1 MAVVASVNDVSGQ
14 LVIDENGYPQYSDD
28 LQRIGECMPDWK
40 GGFGTSVKWN
50 GLTLSVAFDGQFGGH
65 VYSYSNA
72 LLGSRGKGTISLPGR
87 YDGLVLDGVNQLPD
101 GNYVKN
107 THKTA
112 DITEYYGL
120 AYAFQNAEQ
129 NFVSTQFLKLRELRL
144 DYEFPK
150 KLLSKTGF
158 IKGLVL
164 SVYGRDLFCW
174 SDFPGWDPEG
184 AFMRGSSVVPGFEIA
199 QMPGTRAIGGS
210 IKITF

>member
-1 MAVVASVNDVSGQ
+1 M
-14 LVIDENGYPQYSDD
+14 IDENGYPQYSDD

-87 YDGLVLDGVNQLPD
+87 YDGLVLDGVNLLPD

-150 KLLSKTGF
+150 KLLARTGF

-174 SDFPGWDPEG
+174 SEFPGWDPEG

>member
-1 MAVVASVNDVSGQ
+1 M
-14 LVIDENGYPQYSDD
+14 
-28 LQRIGECMPDWK
+28 
-40 GGFGTSVKWN
+40 
-50 GLTLSVAFDGQFGGH
+50 AFDGQFGGH

-72 LLGSRGKGTISLPGR
+72 LLGSRGKGTVSLPGR

-150 KLLSKTGF
+150 KWLSKTRI

-174 SDFPGWDPEG
+174 SDFPAGTPRAPSCAARRSFPASRSPRCPEPAPSAAVSRSLFNAG
-184 AFMRGSSVVPGFEIA
+184 
-199 QMPGTRAIGGS
+199 GTE
-210 IKITF
+210 K

>member
-1 MAVVASVNDVSGQ
+1 M
-14 LVIDENGYPQYSDD
+14 
-28 LQRIGECMPDWK
+28 
-40 GGFGTSVKWN
+40 
-50 GLTLSVAFDGQFGGH
+50 
-65 VYSYSNA
+65 
-72 LLGSRGKGTISLPGR
+72 SLPGR
-87 YDGLVLDGVNQLPD
+87 YDGLVLNGVNQLPD
-101 GNYVKN
+101 GNYVRN
-107 THKTA
+107 TYRTA

-150 KLLSKTGF
+150 KWLSKTRI

-184 AFMRGSSVVPGFEIA
+184 AFMRGESIVPGFEIA
-199 QMPGTRAIGGS
+199 QMPGTRAFGGS